1 MPFTTR
7 RLLAVLAG
15 LLVPTTLLAAPA
27 QAAGPTTLYVAPSSS
42 AKAAGS
48 GTLARPFTALDQA
61 RNQVRKLT
69 KNQRADIRVVLLPG
83 DYRLTDTFE
92 LTSQDSG
99 RNGHKVIYQALPG
112 TKVVMDGGRTVTGWQ
127 VSDAARGIYKA
138 HVGAVD
144 FRQFY
149 VGGERQQRA
158 RGPENP
164 PGFSKTA
171 TGYTDTT
178 QSMVTW
184 KNQGDIEVNS
194 RWGWMHY
201 RCPVQSA
208 VGTTVT
214 MQQPCFYNANLH
226 EGQEIQNP
234 TWLEN
239 AYELLDA
246 PGEWYLDK
254 STGDL
259 YYKPKPG
266 QNLDTATIPL
276 VQDLV
281 NLTGTI
287 TDPVHDISFSGITF
301 SYSTWLAPSS
311 DDGLVEGQAG
321 FRIVGTGHPDFDETR
336 LTWLKTPGAVNVGY
350 SRNISFTGNTFTHL
364 GAVGLNLNTGS
375 QDTTIRGNIVRDVAA
390 TGIQVGGTDVIDHHP
405 DDARAITKNTL
416 VSNNVVTKAAADYS
430 GSLAI
435 MAAYTEHTVIEHNKI
450 YDLPYSGISV
460 GWGWGLTD
468 EGGDTNYPGNSGVPI
483 YDTPTTAKNN
493 IIRDNAISDIMKNQ
507 ADGGAIYTLSMQP
520 DSVVSGNYIKD
531 TPAPAYGAIYHDE
544 GSRGFTTTQNALC
557 NVQARWL
564 FLNHGMNIEAQR
576 NFTTQPVYLTQA
588 NSTDSTIANNTLVQG
603 CEQLPASIVNNAGLQ
618 PAYRYLDPQPAP
630 TDRVAPTTPGK
641 ATVRTSFPTI
651 ADLTW
656 PASTDAVGV
665 TGYSVYAN
673 GLLVSASK
681 DPAARVTGLTPGQSY
696 AFTIS
701 ARDAV
706 GNESHRTTATT
717 VTMPAGNDLAL
728 GKSVTASSYSEPNL
742 PSLAVDGKLSTRWAQ
757 GLGLPDPSWLQV
769 DLGAQYDLTGVIT
782 TFELSSGYRYKLEVS
797 PDGSD
802 WTTFEDHTGTAT
814 TQSDNYAS
822 VPGSVRGRYLRLTIT
837 GSNFNGGSIY
847 EIEAYGKAA
856 VPVDDSQPPA
866 ALPQPTANILLPTTI
881 DLSWPSGTDN
891 TGVTSYVVYQD
902 GQPIATTPLTAL
914 RIDNLAAAS
923 THSYT
928 VVARD
933 VNLNASPPSPA
944 TSVTTPAEAGIAVGK
959 PVTVSSYSDPNVGSL
974 AVDGN
979 LSTRWAQGLGLP
991 DPSWLQVDL
1000 GAPTPVKSIVTN
1012 FELDRG
1018 YKYRLEY
1025 SLDGSQWQV
1034 FDDRTT
1040 VATSVRRNPSIRTTP
1055 VSARY
1060 VRLTV
1065 TDSNWNGGSI
1075 YELQIYG
1082 GF

>member
-1 MPFTTR
+1 MPNVPR

-15 LLVPTTLLAAPA
+15 LLVPSALLAAPA
-27 QAAGPTTLYVAPSSS
+27 EATGPTTLYVAPAAH
-42 AKAAGS
+42 AKGGT
-48 GTLARPFTALDQA
+48 GTLARPLSSLEQA
-61 RNQVRKLT
+61 RDQVRKLT
-69 KNQRADIRVVLLPG
+69 KHQRGDIRVVLLPG
-83 DYRLTDTFE
+83 DYRRTDTFQ

-112 TKVVMDGGRTVTGWQ
+112 TSVTIDGGRLVTGWTL
-127 VSDAARGIYKA
+127 SDPAKNIYKA
-138 HVGAVD
+138 HVGSID

-149 VGGERQQRA
+149 VNGERQQRA

-164 PGFSKTA
+164 PGWSKTT

-178 QSMVTW
+178 SSLANF
-184 KNQGDIEVNS
+184 KNQGDIEVDS

-214 MQQPCFYNANLH
+214 MQQPCYYNANLH

-234 TWLEN
+234 TWIEN
-239 AYELLDA
+239 AYELLDS

-254 STGDL
+254 STGDV
-259 YYKPKPG
+259 YYLPKPG
-266 QNLDTATIPL
+266 QSPTTATVVVPQVQSL
-276 VQDLV
+276 VDV
-281 NLTGTI
+281 TGSI
-287 TDPVHDISFSGITF
+287 TDPVQNIQFDGITF

-311 DDGLVEGQAG
+311 DDGMVEGQAG
-321 FRIVGTGHPDFDETR
+321 FRINGSGWRDFDHSR
-336 LTWLKTPGAVNVGY
+336 LYWEKTPGAVNVGY

-375 QDTTIRGNIVRDVAA
+375 QGTTIRGNIVRDVAA
-390 TGIQVGGTDVIDHHP
+390 TGIQVGGTDIIDHHP
-405 DDARAITKNTL
+405 ADARAITKDTL
-416 VSNNVVTKAAADYS
+416 VSNNVITKAAADYS

-435 MAAYTEHTVIEHNKI
+435 MAGYTEHTVIEHNKI

-460 GWGWGLTD
+460 GWGWGNTD
-468 EGGDTNYPGNSGVPI
+468 VGGDTNYPGNFGIPI

-493 IIRDNAISDIMKNQ
+493 IIRDNSISDIMKHQ

-520 DSVVSGNYIKD
+520 GSVVSGNYIKN
-531 TPAPAYGAIYHDE
+531 TPGPAYGAIYHDE
-544 GSRGFTTTQNALC
+544 GSRYFTTTGNAFC
-557 NVQARWL
+557 NVDALWL
-564 FLNHGMNIEAQR
+564 FLNHGMNIDAQR
-576 NFTTQPVYLTQA
+576 NFTSQPRSATQA
-588 NSTDSTIANNTLVQG
+588 NSTDSTIANNTVIPG
-603 CEQLPASIVNNAGLQ
+603 CEQIPASIVNNAGLE

-630 TDRVAPTTPGK
+630 ADRVAPTKPGTPVVKPG
-641 ATVRTSFPTI
+641 FPTI

-673 GLLVSASK
+673 GQLVSASK
-681 DPAARVTGLTPGQSY
+681 EPSARITGLVSGRSY
-696 AFTIS
+696 TFAVT

-706 GNESHRTTATT
+706 GNESGKSQAVTAT
-717 VTMPAGNDLAL
+717 MPVGTDLAL
-728 GKSVTASSYSEPNL
+728 GKNVTVSSYSEPNV
-742 PSLAVDGKLSTRWAQ
+742 PASAVDGKLSTRWAQ

-782 TFELSSGYRYKLEVS
+782 TFELSNGYRYKLEVS
-797 PDGSD
+797 PDGDD
-802 WTTFEDHTGTAT
+802 WTMFEDHTSTAT
-814 TQSDNYAS
+814 TQSDNYAAAQ
-822 VPGSVRGRYLRLTIT
+822 VRGRYLRLTIV

-847 EIEAYGKAA
+847 EIEAYGKPATIT
-856 VPVDDSQPPA
+856 DDHQPPA
-866 ALPQPTANILLPTTI
+866 VLPKPTADVLLPTTI
-881 DLSWPSGTDN
+881 DLSWPTGTDN
-891 TGVTSYVVYQD
+891 VGVTSYVVYQD
-902 GQPIATTPLTAL
+902 GQRIATTPLNQL
-914 RIDNLAAAS
+914 RVDGLAAGS

-933 VNLNASPPSPA
+933 VNLNASPVSPA
-944 TSVTTPAEAGIAVGK
+944 TTVTTPAEAGIAVGK
-959 PVTVSSYSDPNVGSL
+959 PVTVSSYSEPNLPAL
-974 AVDGN
+974 AVDGD
-979 LSTRWAQGLGLP
+979 LKTRWAQGLGLP

-1000 GAPTPVKSIVTN
+1000 GTPTAVKSIITN
-1012 FELDRG
+1012 FELPSG
-1018 YKYRLEY
+1018 YKYKLEY
-1025 SLDGSQWQV
+1025 SLDATTWSV
-1034 FDDRTT
+1034 FEDHTA
-1040 VATSVRRNPSIRTTP
+1040 VATSVRRNPSIRTAA

-1065 TDSNWNGGSI
+1065 TGSNFNGGSI

>member
-1 MPFTTR
+1 MSLSAAR
-7 RLLAVLAG
+7 RLSAVLAG
-15 LLVPTTLLAAPA
+15 LVLPATLLSTVGAMPA
-27 QAAGPTTLYVAPSSS
+27 DAGGPTTLYVSPT
-42 AKAAGS
+42 KAGS
-48 GTLARPFTALDQA
+48 LEQA
-61 RNQVRKLT
+61 RDQVRKLT
-69 KNQRADIRVVLLPG
+69 KHQRSDIRVVLLPG
-83 DYRLTDTFE
+83 DYRRTDTFR

-99 RNGHKVIYQALPG
+99 RNGYDVVYQALPG
-112 TKVVMDGGRTVTGWQ
+112 TKVTLNGGRNVTGWT
-127 VSDAARGIYKA
+127 VSDPAKGIYKA
-138 HVGAVD
+138 NVGAID

-149 VGGERQQRA
+149 VNGERQQRA

-178 QSMVTW
+178 QSMVDW

-208 VGTTVT
+208 AGTTVT

-226 EGQEIQNP
+226 KDQEIQNP

-266 QNLDTATIPL
+266 QNLNTAIVPM

-281 NLTGTI
+281 NVTGTI
-287 TDPVHDISFSGITF
+287 TNPVQNIRFEGITF
-301 SYSTWLAPSS
+301 SYSTWLDPSS
-311 DDGLVEGQAG
+311 DDGMVEGQAG
-321 FRIVGTGHPDFDETR
+321 FRIVGNGWPDFDSTR

-350 SRNISFTGNTFTHL
+350 SRNISFTGSTFTHL

-375 QDTTIRGNIVRDVAA
+375 QGTTIRGNVVRDVAA

-405 DDARAITKNTL
+405 TDARAITKDTL
-416 VSNNVVTKAAADYS
+416 VSNNLITKAAADYS

-435 MAAYTEHTVIEHNKI
+435 LAAYTEHTVIEHNKI
-450 YDLPYSGISV
+450 YDLPYSGISL

-520 DSVVSGNYIKD
+520 GSVVSGNFIKN
-531 TPAPAYGAIYHDE
+531 TPGPAYGAIYHDE
-544 GSRGFTTTQNALC
+544 GSRYFTTTGNALC
-557 NVQARWL
+557 NVDARWL
-564 FLNHGMNIEAQR
+564 FLNHGMNIDAQR
-576 NFTTQPVYLTQA
+576 NFTTQPVHLTQA

-603 CEQLPASIVNNAGLQ
+603 CEQLPASIVNNAGLE
-618 PAYRYLDPQPAP
+618 PAYRYLDPQPTP
-630 TDRVAPTTPGK
+630 TDRTAPTKPGK
-641 ATVRTSFPTI
+641 PEVRTSFPTI

-656 PASTDAVGV
+656 PAATDATGV

-673 GLLVSASK
+673 GTLMSAAQQAST
-681 DPAARVTGLTPGQSY
+681 RVTGLKPGQPY
-696 AFTIS
+696 TFTIT
-701 ARDAV
+701 ARDAA
-706 GNESHRTTATT
+706 GNESPRSTPTTT
-717 VTMPAGNDLAL
+717 TMPAGTNLAL
-728 GKSVTASSYSEPNL
+728 GKTVTTSSYSEPNV

-782 TFELSSGYRYKLEVS
+782 TFELSNGYRYKLEVS
-797 PDGSD
+797 PDGDD
-802 WTTFEDHTGTAT
+802 WTMFENHTSTAT
-814 TQSDNYAS
+814 TQADNYAAAQ
-822 VPGSVRGRYLRLTIT
+822 VRGRYLRLTVT

-847 EIEAYGKAA
+847 EIEAYGKPATIT
-856 VPVDDSQPPA
+856 DDQQPPA
-866 ALPQPTANILLPTTI
+866 ALPKPVANVLLPT
-881 DLSWPSGTDN
+881 
-891 TGVTSYVVYQD
+891 
-902 GQPIATTPLTAL
+902 
-914 RIDNLAAAS
+914 
-923 THSYT
+923 
-928 VVARD
+928 
-933 VNLNASPPSPA
+933 NLNAAPPSP
-944 TSVTTPAEAGIAVGK
+944 
-959 PVTVSSYSDPNVGSL
+959 
-974 AVDGN
+974 
-979 LSTRWAQGLGLP
+979 
-991 DPSWLQVDL
+991 
-1000 GAPTPVKSIVTN
+1000 
-1012 FELDRG
+1012 
-1018 YKYRLEY
+1018 
-1025 SLDGSQWQV
+1025 
-1034 FDDRTT
+1034 
-1040 VATSVRRNPSIRTTP
+1040 ATSVRRNPSIKTTP

-1065 TDSNWNGGSI
+1065 TSSNFNGGSI